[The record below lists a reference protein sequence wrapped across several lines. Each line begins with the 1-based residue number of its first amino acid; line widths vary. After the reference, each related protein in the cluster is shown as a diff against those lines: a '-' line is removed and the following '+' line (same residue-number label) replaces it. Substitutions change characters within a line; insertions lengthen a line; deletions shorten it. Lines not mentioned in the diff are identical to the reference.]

1 MSDKVDAYL
10 ATLPDWQQDALK
22 LVRAEAL
29 AAGLAEDFKW
39 GHPMWSSP
47 HGAVCLMKGF
57 KAHMNLAFWRGAQMT
72 AADPRLEPSGGFQ
85 MATIKLTGPGQ
96 VGADEV
102 RGLIDKGAALNA
114 EHGDPMK
121 AKAATS

>member
-10 ATLPDWQQDALK
+10 ATLPDWQQQTLQ
-22 LVRAEAL
+22 LVRREAL

-47 HGAVCLMKGF
+47 DGPVCLIKGF
-57 KAHMNLAFWRGAQMT
+57 KAHMNLAFWRGAQMS
-72 AADPRLEPSGGFQ
+72 ALDPRLEPSGGSQ
-85 MATIKLTGPGQ
+85 MATIKLAGPDQATSEQ
-96 VGADEV
+96 V
-102 RGLIDKGAALNA
+102 RRLIDAGAALNR

-121 AKAATS
+121 TKA